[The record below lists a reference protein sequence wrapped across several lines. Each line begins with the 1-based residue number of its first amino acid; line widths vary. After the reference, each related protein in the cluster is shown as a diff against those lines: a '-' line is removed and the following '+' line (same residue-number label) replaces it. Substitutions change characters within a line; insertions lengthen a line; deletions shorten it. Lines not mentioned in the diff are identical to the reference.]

1 MKNLRPRQDSV
12 RGLFSTGSAPRR
24 VITALALAL
33 CISTI
38 GPRALLAQ
46 AGRTPVPA
54 KHGMVASGH
63 YLASEV
69 GADILK
75 RGGNAI
81 DAVVATALAAAV
93 VYPAAGNIGGGGF
106 IVYHGADGEVT
117 AFNFREKAPLA
128 ATERMFATDAD
139 EIARTDFAWM
149 DGWGGT
155 EDEANHEG
163 LLSVGV
169 PGTVAGLYLAHERLG
184 SLPWADLVQPA
195 VDLARE
201 GFPSSWDMQYIQKA
215 IARNTE
221 RYRSTADAFLKEGD
235 APHEPGEIWKQ
246 ADLASTLERIRD
258 DGKDGF
264 YHGETARLVADFMRR
279 HGGLI
284 TEEDLARYEAVEQP
298 PIQGSYRGNDIYS
311 MSPPSSGGVAL
322 VEMLNILEAYQLGSM
337 GHNSAQYLHTLAE
350 AMRCA
355 FRDRAAHLGDPD
367 FNPDM
372 PIDTLIS
379 KVYAK
384 AQRAAISPFR
394 ASVSDP
400 EDVMAVYESEET
412 THISVVDSMGNA
424 VSLTYT
430 LEYGYGSRIVVE
442 GAGFLLNN
450 EMGDFNP
457 VPGLTDETGLIGTP
471 PNLVAPGK
479 RMLSSMT
486 PTIVA
491 RDGKPILVVGT
502 PGGRTII
509 NSVLQVILNVID
521 FNMNVAK
528 AVEAPR
534 VHHQWLPDELR
545 LEGYGFSPDTIERLR
560 LMGHNV
566 SMRSEQGNVMAIFVD
581 HDQGVLYGAADSRG
595 FDGRAVGF

>member
-184 SLPWADLVQPA
+184 SLPWAELVQPA

-235 APHEPGEIWKQ
+235 VPHEPGEIWKQ
-246 ADLASTLERIRD
+246 KDLASTLERIRD

-311 MSPPSSGGVAL
+311 MSPPSSGGVAI